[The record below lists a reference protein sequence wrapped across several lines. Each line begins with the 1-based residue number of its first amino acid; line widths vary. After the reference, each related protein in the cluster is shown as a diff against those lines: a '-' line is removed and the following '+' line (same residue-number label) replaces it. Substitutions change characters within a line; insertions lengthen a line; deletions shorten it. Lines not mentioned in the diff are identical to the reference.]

1 MQELLS
7 MEDNRIVELYWERDE
22 AAIEQSSAKYGRYC
36 RSIAYNILYND
47 EDVEECVND
56 TWMRAWGS
64 IPPARPVSLRAFL
77 GKITR
82 NLALDR
88 YDAARAQK
96 RGGGEFCAVLDEL
109 SEYIPDTGSGYESVE
124 DIEIEEIL
132 NSFLESLSPE
142 RRKVFMRRYWY
153 MDSIKE
159 IAEFYEISESKVKTV
174 LFRSRAELK
183 AVLTKEG
190 IEV

>member
-1 MQELLS
+1 
-7 MEDNRIVELYWERDE
+7 MEDNKIVELYWERDE

-47 EDVEECVND
+47 EDVEECLND

>member
-7 MEDNRIVELYWERDE
+7 MEDNKIVELYWERDE

-47 EDVEECVND
+47 EDVEECLND